1 MDRREETTEL
11 VQVWQE
17 AREAGDDPVRA
28 LMQVLLQ
35 GLLEEEM
42 TAHVGAGA
50 VRADRGASGPSQRL
64 QAAGAQDPRR
74 DAGPVGAAG
83 SPGAVPDGTVRA
95 VPAEREGVGAGVG

>member
-1 MDRREETTEL
+1 MARREETTEL

-42 TAHVGAGA
+42 TAHVGAESR
-50 VRADRGASGPSQRL
+50 RAGNREASGPPQRV
-64 QAAGAQDPRR
+64 QAAEPQDPRG
-74 DAGPVGAAG
+74 DAGPLGAAEPG
-83 SPGAVPDGTVRA
+83 GAVPDGTV
-95 VPAEREGVGAGVG
+95 